1 MMKMRLHT
9 VVFLFALFSSL
20 PMACDAGQ
28 GEAPDLSSVIQHV
41 DPHLITAALMDSAL
55 PRLSEEDFIVQL
67 RGGETEMLRGGTEND
82 SLKNSLI
89 IGAHLTAARWEWALF
104 LQRQRTPNP
113 SSKNSA
119 AEFSLPAQAGKLLN
133 RLRFAMEDN
142 LIKVNHRLKR
152 LSAPQKLLQQIDQL
166 KAHFAASAEKF
177 PTVDFAAIDQSLD
190 QIAKE
195 IRLLMMQNKS
205 LETSFAFGEW
215 LVWEAELSNLC
226 LRADKTKAQYFTQVM
241 NQFYKRIDLNSLSKL
256 SPHLLGVEGARP
268 FLSSLTNLKS
278 TFLVKTNRDV
288 QRVRAE
294 VTAILDLLE
303 LTFPSLS

>member
-1 MMKMRLHT
+1 MVKMRLHA

-20 PMACDAGQ
+20 PMACGAGQ
-28 GEAPDLSSVIQHV
+28 SEAPDLSSVIQHV
-41 DPHLITAALMDSAL
+41 DPDLITAALMDSAL
-55 PRLSEEDFIVQL
+55 PRLTEDEFIFRL
-67 RGGETEMLRGGTEND
+67 RGGETDLLRGGPEND

-89 IGAHLTAARWEWALF
+89 IGGYLTAARWEWALF
-104 LQRQRTPNP
+104 LQRQRTPKQ

-119 AEFSLPAQAGKLLN
+119 AEFSKLLS

-152 LSAPQKLLQQIDQL
+152 LSAPQALLEQIDKL

-190 QIAKE
+190 QLAKK
-195 IRLLMMQNKS
+195 IRLVMMQNKT

-226 LRADKTKAQYFTQVM
+226 LRADKKKAPYFTEVM
-241 NQFYKRIDLNSLSKL
+241 NQLYKRIDLNSLSKL
-256 SPHLLGVEGARP
+256 SERLLGAEGARS
-268 FLSSLTNLKS
+268 FLRSLTTLKS